1 MQTMYVGSDFRNCLF
16 FFFSYKLGE
25 KALTVQETLFLLPEN
40 QCHRAALF
48 SAFIERFLY
57 ISRFFE
63 SGPVFLCVSTFWK
76 DLINGFNKYF

>member
-1 MQTMYVGSDFRNCLF
+1 MQTMYVGSDFRNCF

-48 SAFIERFLY
+48 SALLRDFFTFHCFLRVVQFFCVSQPSERF
-57 ISRFFE
+57 
-63 SGPVFLCVSTFWK
+63 
-76 DLINGFNKYF
+76 D